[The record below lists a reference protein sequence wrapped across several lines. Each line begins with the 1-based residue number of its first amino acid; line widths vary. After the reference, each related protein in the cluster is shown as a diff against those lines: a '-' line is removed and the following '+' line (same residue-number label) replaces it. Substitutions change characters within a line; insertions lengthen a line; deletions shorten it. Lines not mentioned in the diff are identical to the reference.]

1 MDSVARTPK
10 HLRPRPDSD
19 YDVRRISV
27 SRDVSRNALRQML
40 TEEAE
45 HGGWELHRLRRYRDG
60 SREVWI
66 RRRII
71 RVRPTL
77 DAQVGTVTP

>member
-1 MDSVARTPK
+1 MRKLS
-10 HLRPRPDSD
+10 
-19 YDVRRISV
+19 ISREM
-27 SRDVSRNALRQML
+27 SRSALRQML

-71 RVRPTL
+71 RVRPTWG
-77 DAQVGTVTP
+77 DAVVAYSD